1 MQNLFFLLVKKPLRP
16 RLFVSYFDLNV
27 PLLYNSFSTYNR
39 VQRDRSLNE
48 DGHFNITYQELSGW
62 KRMY

>member
-48 DGHFNITYQELSGW
+48 NCLDEKGCISVGSILV
-62 KRMY
+62 